1 MDGIIVSNHG
11 GRQLDGAIAPLQAL
25 PDVIRSVPKTLPV
38 FIDGGFRRG
47 TDVLKAIALG
57 AKLVFMGRPQLYGA
71 AVAGTEG
78 IAKVVDILRSEIDRD
93 LALLGCKDLG
103 EVSPDLLRVRSAPA
117 LEHVQL
123 A

>member
-1 MDGIIVSNHG
+1 MHPQDAEIAASVGMDGVIVSNHG

-57 AKLVFMGRPQLYGA
+57 AKLVFMGRLQLYGA
-71 AVAGTEG
+71 ELTSAYCG
-78 IAKVVDILRSEIDRD
+78 KILLNGNNPSSPE
-93 LALLGCKDLG
+93 ALLF
-103 EVSPDLLRVRSAPA
+103 
-117 LEHVQL
+117 
-123 A
+123 